1 MELVERF
8 GSEISCSVFADWV
21 LERGAET
28 ETGVSSSVSVSV
40 TADLHV
46 STDSDNLTF
55 FFIDKHTHASSR
67 NTSLLRHLSQCER
80 PLFWVRKRNKSCC
93 SSAVLLQIHVFT
105 YRDLQYF
112 LTNCTYSCFKP
123 SRMLVISRIIYV

>member
-1 MELVERF
+1 MELVEAF

-55 FFIDKHTHASSR
+55 FFIDKYTHASSG
-67 NTSLLRHLSQCER
+67 NSSLRRHLSQCER
-80 PLFWVRKRNKSCC
+80 PLFRERKINKPCC

-105 YRDLQYF
+105 YRHLQYF
-112 LTNCTYSCFKP
+112 LTNCTYSCFKS
-123 SRMLVISRIIYV
+123 SRMLVISGIIYV